1 MVKDKD
7 KVSFRFMLKRYML
20 NNYIE
25 DFKELS
31 RQTGINY
38 DTLGVR
44 ISKPETLRKF
54 EIKLLDD
61 ALHFSDEDLITLI
74 RG

>member
-7 KVSFRFMLKRYML
+7 KLSFRFMLKRYML

-61 ALHFSDEDLITLI
+61 VLHFSDEDLITLI

>member
-31 RQTGINY
+31 RQTGIKY

-44 ISKPETLRKF
+44 LNKPETLRKF

-61 ALHFSDEDLITLI
+61 VLHFSDEDLITLI